1 MAQRAEVT
9 VYTISTNLTN
19 GGGEGDKILQR
30 IADATGGRSYR
41 PFQLT
46 DVADAFGK
54 IQEELRSQ
62 YALSYLPPQFALD
75 GSFHT
80 VEIIAKNHKGLH
92 VRSKHGYYAPVE

>member
-30 IADATGGRSYR
+30 IADATGGRSYK

-62 YALSYLPPQFALD
+62 YALSYLPPQFVPD

-80 VEIIAKNHKGLH
+80 VEIVAKNHKGLR